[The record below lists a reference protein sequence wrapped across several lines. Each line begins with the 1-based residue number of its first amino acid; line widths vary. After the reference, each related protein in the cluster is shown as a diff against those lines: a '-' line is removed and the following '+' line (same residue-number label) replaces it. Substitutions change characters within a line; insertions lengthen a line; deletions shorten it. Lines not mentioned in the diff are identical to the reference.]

1 MGKYILKRLGMM
13 MLTMFIIMTLGFC
26 TLHAMPG
33 GPYDGDVDLTDEQI
47 EMLNAKLHR
56 DKPIHQQYF
65 LFLKGLVLD
74 GDWGVSIKLRPNVGV
89 FDVLWERIPASLVLN
104 VASLFISIP
113 LGILAGTLAALS
125 KNKLPDYVISV
136 LVIICISVP
145 SFVFASCMQ
154 YFLAGKLGWFP
165 VIYAPKGELLVRI
178 KSLVMPVMALSF
190 SPIATITRYLRGEL
204 IETLS
209 SEYMLLARTK
219 GLKKS
224 QAVVRHAFRNS
235 MVPLA
240 NIIIPMFTTILS
252 GSLVVETIFSVPGIG
267 GIMVDAINASDYS
280 VAMGSM
286 LFYSC
291 ISVMTH
297 LIVDISYGFIDP
309 RIRLGGKKNG

>member
-13 MLTMFIIMTLGFC
+13 VLTMFIIMTLGFC

-47 EMLNAKLHR
+47 EMLNAKLHL

-89 FDVLWERIPASLVLN
+89 FDVIKDRIPASMVLN

-165 VIYAPKGELLVRI
+165 VIYAPKGELLVRV
-178 KSLVMPVMALSF
+178 KSLVMPVLALSF

-240 NIIIPMFTTILS
+240 NIIIPMFITILS

-280 VAMGSM
+280 VAMGAM

-291 ISVMTH
+291 ISVLTIF
-297 LIVDISYGFIDP
+297 IVDISYGIIDP

>member
-13 MLTMFIIMTLGFC
+13 VLTMFIIMTLGFC

-47 EMLNAKLHR
+47 EMLNAKLHL

-89 FDVLWERIPASLVLN
+89 FDVIKDRIPASMVLN

-165 VIYAPKGELLVRI
+165 VIYAPKGELLVRV
-178 KSLVMPVMALSF
+178 KSLVMPVLALSF

-219 GLKKS
+219 GLTKS

-280 VAMGSM
+280 VAMGAM

-291 ISVMTH
+291 ISGLTIF
-297 LIVDISYGFIDP
+297 IVDISYGFIDP

>member
-13 MLTMFIIMTLGFC
+13 VLTMFIIMTLGFC

-47 EMLNAKLHR
+47 EMLNAKLHL

-89 FDVLWERIPASLVLN
+89 FDVIKDRIPASMVLN

-165 VIYAPKGELLVRI
+165 VIYAPKGELLVRV
-178 KSLVMPVMALSF
+178 KSLVMPVLALSF

-291 ISVMTH
+291 ISVLTIF
-297 LIVDISYGFIDP
+297 IVDISYGFIDP